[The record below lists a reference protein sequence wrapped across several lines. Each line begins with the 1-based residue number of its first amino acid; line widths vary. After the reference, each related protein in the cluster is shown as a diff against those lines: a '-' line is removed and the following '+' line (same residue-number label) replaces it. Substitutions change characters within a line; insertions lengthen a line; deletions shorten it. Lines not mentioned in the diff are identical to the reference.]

1 MKVSKTK
8 FVVVT
13 IGIMMIFLNYYILA
27 VDIVQLSPGWEYRA
41 GITTVILIVYSL
53 ISWRILGLKY
63 ASPTFFVLFSLY
75 MFHLS
80 SVTVIGFDTT
90 TKYDYMQMLYRY
102 GDEWGFQ
109 GTLYS
114 ELFIEVYLLGVLMFS
129 KSNTELA
136 DYDETKGTDGN
147 SLEICRSIGLCM
159 LAISILPQLYHD
171 VIQIGAKI
179 AGGYQA
185 MFEADTTFYGIPLG
199 WFTKLF
205 LPAILLVLSSYRN
218 NKRRFTIVMGITA
231 AYFLI
236 FMFFTGRKGNTIQTL
251 VPLLF
256 MYCYF
261 FKPKLKIW
269 YIAVAYLGIYFV
281 TIVTHTRE
289 LAVDANFWNSLQEVI
304 RESEPIKD
312 LCLEMGGTVKA
323 PIQALMSI
331 PATGNYQWGL
341 TYIASFF
348 YSIFSG
354 LKIPCSGLEKYALF
368 NIYLSQPERG
378 TFINST
384 VFAMGGSAI
393 AEWYWNFGWY
403 GIPLTLVFALF
414 ICKIEQ
420 KIYCSAY
427 KPVWFGTWVSFLY
440 YLMRYT
446 RGYFNEIVWQPI
458 YVFLFVALI
467 QVVLIKT
474 SPRKRKVVRG

>member
-1 MKVSKTK
+1 MKKVVQDLTSGGGYCLPKDTK
-8 FVVVT
+8 QLLANYADVPENLIEAIVESNRTRKDFIANRVLKLAGYYGYDDDNEYDEKHEKSVT
-13 IGIMMIFLNYYILA
+13 IG
-27 VDIVQLSPGWEYRA
+27 VYRLTMKSNSDNFRQSSIQGVMKRIKA
-41 GITTVILIVYSL
+41 KGATVVIYEPT
-53 ISWRILGLKY
+53 LKDGE
-63 ASPTFFVLFSLY
+63 TFFG
-75 MFHLS
+75 
-80 SVTVIGFDTT
+80 SVVVNDLAKFKEMSNAIIANR
-90 TKYDYMQMLYRY
+90 YD
-102 GDEWGFQ
+102 
-109 GTLYS
+109 
-114 ELFIEVYLLGVLMFS
+114 
-129 KSNTELA
+129 
-136 DYDETKGTDGN
+136 
-147 SLEICRSIGLCM
+147 
-159 LAISILPQLYHD
+159 
-171 VIQIGAKI
+171 
-179 AGGYQA
+179 
-185 MFEADTTFYGIPLG
+185 
-199 WFTKLF
+199 
-205 LPAILLVLSSYRN
+205 
-218 NKRRFTIVMGITA
+218 
-231 AYFLI
+231 
-236 FMFFTGRKGNTIQTL
+236 
-251 VPLLF
+251 
-256 MYCYF
+256 
-261 FKPKLKIW
+261 KLKIW

-474 SPRKRKVVRG
+474 IPRKRKVVRG

>member
-1 MKVSKTK
+1 
-8 FVVVT
+8 
-13 IGIMMIFLNYYILA
+13 
-27 VDIVQLSPGWEYRA
+27 
-41 GITTVILIVYSL
+41 
-53 ISWRILGLKY
+53 
-63 ASPTFFVLFSLY
+63 

-185 MFEADTTFYGIPLG
+185 MFESDTTFYGIPLG

-304 RESEPIKD
+304 IIATFEFKQTGRYLD
-312 LCLEMGGTVKA
+312 LSDGYLCMPGLAILGACFGIYFMFCLAKCVSTWKMAKA
-323 PIQALMSI
+323 LNSI
-331 PATGNYQWGL
+331 GRNT
-341 TYIASFF
+341 I
-348 YSIFSG
+348 
-354 LKIPCSGLEKYALF
+354 
-368 NIYLSQPERG
+368 IY
-378 TFINST
+378 
-384 VFAMGGSAI
+384 
-393 AEWYWNFGWY
+393 Y
-403 GIPLTLVFALF
+403 PLTGYIPTTIDRFLTALGYDVSSQIYSVLFKLVGF
-414 ICKIEQ
+414 IIAWGVTAVIKL
-420 KIYCSAY
+420 K
-427 KPVWFGTWVSFLY
+427 KK
-440 YLMRYT
+440 R
-446 RGYFNEIVWQPI
+446 
-458 YVFLFVALI
+458 VADNYE
-467 QVVLIKT
+467 
-474 SPRKRKVVRG
+474 

>member
-1 MKVSKTK
+1 MNVSKNK

-80 SVTVIGFDTT
+80 SITVIGFDTST
-90 TKYDYMQMLYRY
+90 EYDYMQMLYRY

-185 MFEADTTFYGIPLG
+185 MFESDTTFYGIPLG

-251 VPLLF
+251 SLIHIYHMDNVTFIPYQDKADLIYSLNAGDVHWCVNAKGIKGVSCPSKAYGI
-256 MYCYF
+256 MAAS
-261 FKPKLKIW
+261 KPILGVLEAGSEVRCLIEDTHGGLCCEPGEYDKVEENIRWFIENAGNSELK
-269 YIAVAYLGIYFV
+269 A
-281 TIVTHTRE
+281 
-289 LAVDANFWNSLQEVI
+289 
-304 RESEPIKD
+304 
-312 LCLEMGGTVKA
+312 MGARGRD
-323 PIQALMSI
+323 
-331 PATGNYQWGL
+331 N
-341 TYIASFF
+341 
-348 YSIFSG
+348 
-354 LKIPCSGLEKYALF
+354 LEKNLTRNVSVRKYA
-368 NIYLSQPERG
+368 E
-378 TFINST
+378 
-384 VFAMGGSAI
+384 
-393 AEWYWNFGWY
+393 
-403 GIPLTLVFALF
+403 
-414 ICKIEQ
+414 
-420 KIYCSAY
+420 
-427 KPVWFGTWVSFLY
+427 
-440 YLMRYT
+440 
-446 RGYFNEIVWQPI
+446 EI
-458 YVFLFVALI
+458 LKL
-467 QVVLIKT
+467 
-474 SPRKRKVVRG
+474 